1 MTFAEGD
8 KVKRWARSIWPRAIS
23 TRASVSAMRWS
34 AVLRK
39 IRHLSHHVGAQ
50 GCYLAVGASQ
60 DVLPGSLNLADE
72 IFVGFFDFAHQGG
85 SLGGKFS
92 RNGAR

>member
-1 MTFAEGD
+1 MGTQHLAKSHIHARQRVSDALVSRAAE
-8 KVKRWARSIWPRAIS
+8 
-23 TRASVSAMRWS
+23 
-34 AVLRK
+34 

-60 DVLPGSLNLADE
+60 NVLPGLLNLADE

-85 SLGGKFS
+85 SRGGKFS